1 MAWFGDVRHGLRS
14 MAGNPGFTGIAVATL
29 ALGIGVNATVFAIA
43 DGMLF
48 KSMPFV
54 SDRIGYLSLSNP
66 ARGDDGSG
74 VSYPDFRDWQAQAKS
89 FAGMALFNFDQSNL
103 SDKTGVPARFNVAQV
118 TANTCS
124 LIGQRPVM
132 GRDFTE
138 EDGKPGAAPVAILG
152 DRIWTN
158 RYGNNPSVIGMTL
171 RINDV
176 PTTVI
181 GVMRPEF
188 RFPYDADL
196 WTAFVPG
203 ARSERREARDFNVIG
218 ELAPGITP
226 RAAAAE
232 MNTIA
237 RNLQRAYPDTNQGMA
252 VTVHTFAEE
261 FTGGD
266 IRRLI
271 FALLGSVL
279 FVLLIACAN
288 VANMLLARAVER
300 SREISI
306 RIALGAGRWR
316 IIRQLMVESVMLSTL
331 GGMFG
336 WLISKV
342 GLRVFDANMRDRIPS
357 WVSFSMDYRGFAYLA
372 AISLGTGLLFGLAPA
387 LRLSRL
393 DVNTSLKEGGRGS
406 SGAGRGKYLSAVLVV
421 AEMALAVVLLAGA
434 GLMIRSFLNIYRT
447 KTGVN
452 EKNVLVMRLLLPEAK
467 YSRPEDQVAFHE
479 RLKARL
485 EALPGVDVACISIT
499 MPTGGS
505 LTYPYEIEGRPPI
518 DLKNGQSDSVLV
530 ISPDYF
536 RAMDVRLIRGRAFT
550 EADGAS
556 GTPVAIVNQRFAE
569 KFFRGDEPI
578 GRRLRIFEDDMPRL
592 GVVGSKK
599 TGAWMTVV
607 GVAPNILQND
617 IDAHRFDPLIYVPY
631 RQKPMRDMALMARTR
646 VPPSTLINA
655 FRRETQAVDQ
665 DMPLYNIRTLQ
676 ERLAI
681 NYWQQGVFGT
691 LFGIFAAIALVLA
704 SVGLYA
710 VIAHSVSQRTQEIGV
725 RMALGASAQDILSMV
740 FAQGLR
746 QLLTGLGVGL
756 LAAWGVTRVLS
767 SLLVQ
772 VSPTDPA
779 TFALISLTLGAAAM
793 FGCLIP
799 ARRAMSVDP
808 VVALRNE

>member
-1 MAWFGDVRHGLRS
+1 MAWFGEVRHGLRS
-14 MAGNPGFTGIAVATL
+14 MDGNPGFTGIAVATL

-54 SDRIGYLSLSNP
+54 SDRIVYLSLSNP

-118 TANTCS
+118 TANTFS

-132 GRDFTE
+132 GRDFSE

-158 RYGNNPSVIGMTL
+158 RYGNSPSVIGMTL

-176 PTTVI
+176 PTIVI

-203 ARSERREARDFNVIG
+203 TRSERREARDFNVIG
-218 ELAPGITP
+218 ELAPGVTP
-226 RAAAAE
+226 RAASAE

-237 RNLQRAYPDTNQGMA
+237 HNLQRAYPDTNQGMA
-252 VTVHTFAEE
+252 VMVHTFAEE

-316 IIRQLMVESVMLSTL
+316 IVRQLLVESVMLSTL
-331 GGMFG
+331 GGLFG
-336 WLISKV
+336 WLISK
-342 GLRVFDANMRDRIPS
+342 GALRVFDANMRDRIPS

-485 EALPGVDVACISIT
+485 EAVQGVDVACISIT

-505 LTYPYEIEGRPPI
+505 MTYPYEIEGRPPI
-518 DLKNGQSDSVLV
+518 DLKNGWSDSVLV

-550 EADGAS
+550 EADGVGGS
-556 GTPVAIVNQRFAE
+556 PVAIVNQRFAE

-599 TGAWMTVV
+599 PGAWMTVV

-617 IDAHRFDPLIYVPY
+617 IDAHQFDPLIYVPY

-655 FRRETQAVDQ
+655 FRRETQAIDQ

-725 RMALGASAQDILSMV
+725 RMALGASGQDILSMV
-740 FAQGLR
+740 FTQGLR
-746 QLLTGLGVGL
+746 QLAIGLAVGL

-779 TFALISLTLGAAAM
+779 TFVLISLMLGAAAM
-793 FGCLIP
+793 LGCLIP